1 LVGGKNFNYCY
12 LALLVEIVPLVRII
26 EFDYDLH
33 HSDLHRLNIEYVT
46 WVGEQQRL
54 ASDADLEQI
63 LGMSIGEYVESF
75 LEEFMKIKPPKGVI
89 LLLEDEGS
97 IVGMG
102 ALQEFASGIGEI
114 KRMYIRS
121 NYQNRGFGR
130 AILDI
135 LISKGRDFGFRKLRL
150 DTADYFPYALHLYRS
165 AGFVEVDR
173 FANSEV
179 PEELRSTFME
189 LGL

>member
-1 LVGGKNFNYCY
+1 
-12 LALLVEIVPLVRII
+12 LAQII

-46 WVGEQQRL
+46 WVTEQQRL
-54 ASDADLEQI
+54 ALDPDLEQI

-75 LEEFMKIKPPKGVI
+75 LEEFMKIKPPQGVI

-114 KRMYIRS
+114 KRMYLRS
-121 NYQNRGFGR
+121 NYQNRGFGK

-135 LISKGRDFGFRKLRL
+135 LI
-150 DTADYFPYALHLYRS
+150 
-165 AGFVEVDR
+165 
-173 FANSEV
+173 
-179 PEELRSTFME
+179 
-189 LGL
+189 